1 MNAFVVEKEK
11 LRANA
16 QNILERAGEL
26 KVYAVIK
33 GNGYGFGL
41 CEYAKFLREC
51 GVSAFAVTEPEEVSA
66 LRAAGIENEILML
79 RSTALP
85 DEIETLILN
94 GAVLTVGSNEA
105 AVAVN
110 GVAGKLQKAARVH
123 IKIDTGMGRYGYD
136 PDDIDKIS
144 AVYDYMD
151 SLEPCGIYTHLNASF
166 GSKKNTLVQI
176 AMFKDLVSELQTRG
190 YNTGVSHFAASC
202 AFHRF
207 DVDFGEAVRIGSAFT
222 GRLAIANRY
231 NLERVGY
238 LQSEV
243 CEIKWLEKGATVGYG
258 GVYRAKSPRKVAIVP
273 LGYSHGFGVEKVRD
287 SYRLRDGVRYV
298 LQDIKRCIFGEK
310 QYAKINDKKVRIL
323 GHIGM
328 LHTVLDVTDV
338 PCQIGDVVTYSVNP
352 LYVNADIERKYI

>member
-1 MNAFVVEKEK
+1 MNAFVVECEK
-11 LRANA
+11 LRANIE
-16 QNILERAGEL
+16 NILERAGEM

-51 GVSAFAVTEPEEVSA
+51 GVSAFAVTEPEEVVE

-79 RSTALP
+79 RSTALA
-85 DEIETLILN
+85 DEIESLILN

-105 AVAVN
+105 AVAIN
-110 GVAGKLQKAARVH
+110 GVAGKLQRKARVH
-123 IKIDTGMGRYGYD
+123 IKIDTGMGRYGYA
-136 PDDIDKIS
+136 PDEIDKIT

-151 SLEPCGIYTHLNASF
+151 NIEPCGIYTHLNASF
-166 GSKKNTLVQI
+166 GSKKKTLIQI
-176 AMFKDLVSELQTRG
+176 AIFKDLVSELKERG
-190 YNTGVSHFAASC
+190 YGVGISHFAASC

-207 DVDFGEAVRIGSAFT
+207 DIDFGEAVRIGSAFT
-222 GRLAIANRY
+222 GRLAIANTY
-231 NLERVGY
+231 NLQRVGY

-258 GVYRAKSPRKVAIVP
+258 GVYTAPSPRKVAIAP

-287 SYRLRDGVRYV
+287 SYRFRDSVRYV
-298 LQDIKRCIFGEK
+298 MQDIKRSLFGEK
-310 QYAKINDKKVRIL
+310 QYAKVGDKKVRIL

-328 LHTVLDVTDV
+328 LHTVLDITNV
-338 PCQIGDVVTYSVNP
+338 PCQIGDLVTYSVNP
-352 LYVNADIERKYI
+352 LYVNSNIERKYI